1 MNTTPSRAGAAGA
14 GRPAPPPRP
23 GPRQPHG
30 PWRLPHLLWAPHRV
44 AFFVALLVLLVS
56 GLWWAAVQLD
66 RATGTL
72 GLAYAVSPTVT
83 HAAVMGLGFMPLFF
97 AGFLF
102 TAGPKWLGVQA
113 PEAPALLPALLP
125 QALGWLLWLAGA
137 HTHLALALAGLA
149 LVLFGLAW
157 QNLAF
162 WRLVRA
168 SGQSDRLH
176 ATVVAIAGSVGVVCV
191 AGLLVALGLGAL
203 HIAQAFVV
211 SALWG
216 FIAPTYLAV
225 AHRMIPFFTSSA
237 VPMVKSWRPFWVLW
251 FLLATAALELLAVWL
266 DAFGIRAPALMALRG
281 LAELAAGGVVLW
293 LGVAWGLVQSLR
305 IRLLAML
312 HLGFVWLGLSLLL
325 AGASQWIGLFAGE
338 PVLSLGAL
346 HALTMGFFGST
357 LLAMVTRVA
366 CGHSGRT
373 LVADTLI
380 WVLFWLLQ
388 LAVLLRIVGA
398 VVSAP
403 PWVLPL
409 SAGLWAAL
417 MLVWSLRLGSWF
429 GRPRVDG
436 RPG

>member
-1 MNTTPSRAGAAGA
+1 M
-14 GRPAPPPRP
+14 
-23 GPRQPHG
+23 
-30 PWRLPHLLWAPHRV
+30 WAPHRV
-44 AFFVALLVLLVS
+44 AFFLALVILLAS
-56 GLWWAAVQLD
+56 GLWWAAVQVD
-66 RATGTL
+66 RATGAL

-83 HAAVMGLGFMPLFF
+83 HAAVMSLGFMPLFF

-102 TAGPKWLGVQA
+102 TAGPKWLGVDG

-125 QALGWLLWLAGA
+125 QAGGWLLWLLGA
-137 HTHLALALAGLA
+137 HTHLALALAGLL
-149 LVLFGLAW
+149 LVLIGLAW
-157 QNLAF
+157 QNLRF
-162 WRLVRA
+162 WGLVRA
-168 SGQSDRLH
+168 SQQSDRLH
-176 ATVVAIAGSVGVVCV
+176 ATVVAIAGSVGVLCV

-203 HIAQAFVV
+203 HIALAFVV

-216 FIAPTYLAV
+216 FVAPTYLAV

-237 VPMVKSWRPFWVLW
+237 VPMVKAWRPFWVLW
-251 FLLATAALELLAVWL
+251 FLLATAGLELLAVWF
-266 DAFGIRAPALMALRG
+266 DAFGIDAPAVMGIRG

-325 AGASQWIGLFAGE
+325 AGASQWIGLFAGA

-346 HALTMGFFGST
+346 HALTMGFLGST

-373 LVADTLI
+373 LVADTLV
-380 WVLFWLLQ
+380 WTLFWLLQ
-388 LAVLLRIVGA
+388 LAVLLRIAGA

-403 PWVLPL
+403 VWVLPL
-409 SAGLWAAL
+409 SASLWALL
-417 MLVWSLRLGSWF
+417 MLVWGLRLGSWL

>member
-1 MNTTPSRAGAAGA
+1 
-14 GRPAPPPRP
+14 
-23 GPRQPHG
+23 
-30 PWRLPHLLWAPHRV
+30 
-44 AFFVALLVLLVS
+44 
-56 GLWWAAVQLD
+56 
-66 RATGTL
+66 
-72 GLAYAVSPTVT
+72 
-83 HAAVMGLGFMPLFF
+83 
-97 AGFLF
+97 
-102 TAGPKWLGVQA
+102 
-113 PEAPALLPALLP
+113 
-125 QALGWLLWLAGA
+125 
-137 HTHLALALAGLA
+137 
-149 LVLFGLAW
+149 
-157 QNLAF
+157 
-162 WRLVRA
+162 
-168 SGQSDRLH
+168 
-176 ATVVAIAGSVGVVCV
+176 
-191 AGLLVALGLGAL
+191 
-203 HIAQAFVV
+203 
-211 SALWG
+211 
-216 FIAPTYLAV
+216 
-225 AHRMIPFFTSSA
+225 
-237 VPMVKSWRPFWVLW
+237 MVKSWRPFWVLW